1 MHLSSSFCCNCALEA
16 AIQRHAM
23 VIQERLLLKEK
34 QKRKRVDDII
44 ELVPP
49 CPTVESAY
57 KAGTLVSKNP
67 SIQFLSNND
76 YI

>member
-1 MHLSSSFCCNCALEA
+1 
-16 AIQRHAM
+16 M